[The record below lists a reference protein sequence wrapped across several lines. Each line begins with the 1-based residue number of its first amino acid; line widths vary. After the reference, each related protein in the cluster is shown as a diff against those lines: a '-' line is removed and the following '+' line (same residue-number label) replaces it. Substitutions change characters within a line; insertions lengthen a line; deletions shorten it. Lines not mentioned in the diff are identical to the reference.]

1 MPSSW
6 GGFIVAKGNLPREKY
21 PTIPYF
27 HFLQSKQT
35 QKRNKYPSVDNFFI
49 YPPFVW
55 SAVSEDS
62 RKTKKQIPAAPKNT
76 PFPRKNAPPRKS
88 YRIKNIPEC
97 RISLRIPII
106 LGDFQMKTSRSTTS
120 STRPPILLRLRIT
133 QEFTGKTKKGQK
145 KNSKNPVKF
154 VINS

>member
-6 GGFIVAKGNLPREKY
+6 GGFNVVKEKLLRKNT

-27 HFLQSKQT
+27 QILQSKQT

-49 YPPFVW
+49 CPPFVW

-88 YRIKNIPEC
+88 YRIKTFQNAVFPSGFKNNTRISDENIPVDNFFNPPPFVSQIKNNT
-97 RISLRIPII
+97 RIYRKNEK
-106 LGDFQMKTSRSTTS
+106 GAKEKFQKLQQ
-120 STRPPILLRLRIT
+120 ICH
-133 QEFTGKTKKGQK
+133 K
-145 KNSKNPVKF
+145 
-154 VINS
+154 

>member
-6 GGFIVAKGNLPREKY
+6 GGFIVVKEKLLREKY
-21 PTIPYF
+21 PTISYF
-27 HFLQSKQT
+27 QILQSKQT
-35 QKRNKYPSVDNFFI
+35 QKRNKHPSVDNFFI
-49 YPPFVW
+49 CPPFVW

-88 YRIKNIPEC
+88 YRIKHSRMPYFPQD
-97 RISLRIPII
+97 LRITQE
-106 LGDFQMKTSRSTTS
+106 FQTKTSRSTTS

-133 QEFTGKTKKGQK
+133 LEPAGKTKRGKRK
-145 KNSKNPVKF
+145 IPKTPTNLS
-154 VINS
+154 

>member
-1 MPSSW
+1 M
-6 GGFIVAKGNLPREKY
+6 KGNLPREKY

-27 HFLQSKQT
+27 QILQSKQT

-49 YPPFVW
+49 CPPFVW

-62 RKTKKQIPAAPKNT
+62 RKTKKEMPAAPKNT

-88 YRIKNIPEC
+88 YRIKTFQNAVFPSGFKNNT
-97 RISLRIPII
+97 RISDENISVDNFFNPPLFVSQI
-106 LGDFQMKTSRSTTS
+106 KSN
-120 STRPPILLRLRIT
+120 TRTCRKN
-133 QEFTGKTKKGQK
+133 EKGQK